1 MNIVAAVN
9 WCVRLADLQT
19 SVFTPYVVCV
29 SSIISSLL
37 QLKSHIRGQDNVGGK
52 VVLPQKVW

>member
-1 MNIVAAVN
+1 MSIVAAVN

-19 SVFTPYVVCV
+19 SVFRLCVVCV
-29 SSIISSLL
+29 SSIIAV
-37 QLKSHIRGQDNVGGK
+37 KSHIRGQDNAGGK